1 MIYILSWTT
10 EKGKKG
16 TFQAAAFKVEENSRT
31 FRGKMKLKD
40 FLRTFPKILRT
51 VRSLKAILVSRH
63 SAQVHY
69 INVNT
74 LFFKVHVPEFWYSAS
89 AWLLSPLGLKVGTA
103 WTLYALVFWKNIH
116 SIFLDLYFQAFLEVW
131 KTWLNEMNKINS
143 FKD

>member
-10 EKGKKG
+10 EKGKKS

-31 FRGKMKLKD
+31 FQGKMKLKD
-40 FLRTFPKILRT
+40 FFRTFPKILRT
-51 VRSLKAILVSRH
+51 VQSLKAILVSSRH

-74 LFFKVHVPEFWYSAS
+74 LFFKVHLPEFWYSAS

-131 KTWLNEMNKINS
+131 KTCLNEMNK
-143 FKD
+143 